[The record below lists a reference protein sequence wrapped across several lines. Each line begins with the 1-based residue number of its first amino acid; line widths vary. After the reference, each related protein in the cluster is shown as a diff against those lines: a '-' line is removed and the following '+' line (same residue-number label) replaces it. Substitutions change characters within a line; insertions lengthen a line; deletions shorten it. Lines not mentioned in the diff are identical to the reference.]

1 MCHVVVESSFHDR
14 DDVAAGP
21 FVASI
26 HISTTTMF
34 AAGNFIYIAAADL
47 IPEIVRETRTR
58 DKLETSAAFLMGL
71 IILLSTVVEPVAVV
85 DIISG

>member
-1 MCHVVVESSFHDR
+1 
-14 DDVAAGP
+14 
-21 FVASI
+21 
-26 HISTTTMF
+26 MF

>member
-1 MCHVVVESSFHDR
+1 
-14 DDVAAGP
+14 
-21 FVASI
+21 
-26 HISTTTMF
+26 MF
-34 AAGNFIYIAAADL
+34 AAGNFIYIGAADL